1 MNEMTP
7 NHHQR
12 VLVVDDDKVL
22 QQSLREVLEYNGFI
36 VDIADNGKEA
46 ISAFMRTRPG
56 LVVMDVNMPEMNGI
70 EAMIEMKKIDPTII
84 VIIATAYSN
93 VADAVRAVKEGAYNY
108 LEKPITS
115 DNLVALLKRALKAK
129 SMVEALSFS
138 APVLFLGPSG
148 DHDKFVGDSDEIK
161 KVFMLTEKL
170 SRVNTPVLIRGEAG
184 TGKELVA
191 RAIHFNG
198 PRKDNKFVIINCAA
212 ISSTL
217 IESELFG
224 HERGAFAGA
233 MDRKIGKFQY
243 ADGGTVFLDEI
254 GDIALSV
261 QVKLLR
267 VIQEGT
273 FTPVGSNREIKVD
286 VRIVAASNRPF
297 EELIKKGKFREDFF
311 YRLNVLPVFLPPL
324 RERTADILSL
334 VNYYLNYFNR
344 IHNLQMKG
352 LVPEVRQAFLK
363 YAWPGNIRE
372 LRNVIEHAFIIES
385 ADYITLSSLPEGI
398 AVLAGKSAITKYPSG
413 ECFIDLHEIQNS
425 VLDSMDAP
433 SVASEGN
440 ISGFQQ
446 AKDEF
451 EKIFIID
458 ALRANKGRINQT
470 ALRAG
475 IPKKTLLRKIEKY
488 GINPKNLPI

>member
-1 MNEMTP
+1 MNERNT
-7 NHHQR
+7 NHQQR

-22 QQSLREVLEYNGFI
+22 QQSLREVLEFNGFV

-70 EAMIEMKKIDPTII
+70 EAMIEMKRIDPTVI

-138 APVLFLGPSG
+138 APVLSLGPG
-148 DHDKFVGDSDEIK
+148 VGQDEFVGDSDEIR
-161 KVFMLTEKL
+161 KVFVLIEKL
-170 SRVNTPVLIRGEAG
+170 SRVNTPVLIRGESG

-198 PRKDNKFVIINCAA
+198 PRKDNKFVIINCSA
-212 ISSTL
+212 IPSTL

-224 HERGAFAGA
+224 HERGAFTGA
-233 MDRKIGKFQY
+233 VDRKIGKFQY

-254 GDIALSV
+254 GDISLPV
-261 QVKLLR
+261 QVRLLR
-267 VIQEGT
+267 LIQEKT

-297 EELIKKGKFREDFF
+297 EELIKKGKFREDLF

-324 RERTADILSL
+324 RERTADILPL

-344 IHNLQMKG
+344 IHNLQMRG
-352 LVPEVRQAFLK
+352 LVPEVQQAFLK

-385 ADYITLSSLPEGI
+385 ADFVTPSSLPEGI
-398 AVLAGKSAITKYPSG
+398 AMAAGKSASG
-413 ECFIDLHEIQNS
+413 NSPAADCFIDLHEIQNS
-425 VLDSMDAP
+425 VLDSMDTP
-433 SVASEGN
+433 SAAREGSV
-440 ISGFQQ
+440 SGFQQ

-451 EKIFIID
+451 EKVFIIG

-488 GINPKNLPI
+488 EINPKNLPI